1 MSLSPLAPDAPDV
14 EERVTVKP
22 RAWQNQDQVTTK
34 RTGAPVIDQRTRE
47 LLREELRKVAPGTR
61 LREGLDMILA
71 AGTGALVVIG
81 DENAVNAVCNGGFH
95 IDTPFTPQRLF
106 ELAKMD
112 GAIILDHDAE
122 RILRANVHLVPD
134 ASLPT
139 SETGM
144 RHRTAERVSRQ
155 TNALVISVSQRREV
169 VSLYLRG
176 RRLTLENTE
185 VVLAKA
191 NQALQTLQNY
201 RGRLDQV
208 LDRLTHLEFDDLVT
222 LGDVA
227 EAIGRFEMTQRV
239 TREVARYID
248 QLGTE
253 GRLVQMQ
260 ADELSAG
267 IDDQYQLLLRD
278 YASDSALRYATA
290 VLLRLRDLPLER
302 LLESDAVAHEL
313 GLTASDRA
321 EHHLRSRGYRVL
333 AQIPALPSTVV
344 GRIIERF
351 GSLPALV
358 RATVADLDEVD
369 GVGTRRA
376 KSIVSG
382 LARIRAHTSI

>member
-1 MSLSPLAPDAPDV
+1 M
-14 EERVTVKP
+14 
-22 RAWQNQDQVTTK
+22 
-34 RTGAPVIDQRTRE
+34 IDQRTRE
-47 LLREELRKVAPGTR
+47 LLRDELKKVAPGTR

-71 AGTGALVVIG
+71 AQTGALIVIG
-81 DENAVNAVCNGGFH
+81 DEGSVNQLCNGGFN

-106 ELAKMD
+106 ELGKMD
-112 GAIILDHDAE
+112 GAILLDHDAE

-155 TNALVISVSQRREV
+155 TNAVVISVSQRREV

-185 VVLAKA
+185 VLLAKA

-201 RGRLDQV
+201 RGRLDEV

-227 EAIGRFEMTQRV
+227 ESIGRFEMTQRV
-239 TREVARYID
+239 AREVERYIG

-260 ADELSAG
+260 ADELTAN
-267 IDDQYQLLLRD
+267 INDNYQRLIRD
-278 YASDSALRYATA
+278 YGSDPSLRSATA
-290 VLLRLRDLPLER
+290 VLVRLRDLPLER
-302 LLESDAVAHEL
+302 LLEADAVAHEL
-313 GLTASDRA
+313 GVTASDRA

-344 GRIIERF
+344 GRIVDRF

-358 RATVADLDEVD
+358 RASVADLDEVD

-376 KSIVSG
+376 KSIVNG
-382 LARIRAHTSI
+382 LARIRAHTAL